1 MGERRNGLE
10 DSLIVELYWQRDETA
25 IVETQNKYE
34 RYLVTIA
41 NNILFDYEDSMETA
55 NETYLHTWNAIPPHR
70 PNVLSAFLA
79 KITRRL
85 AIDRWRKKTADKR
98 GGGEY
103 EQSLQELQESGFE
116 PGVEASFESE
126 SEAEDLG
133 KLINNVLK
141 DCKKEKVNIF
151 VLRYFHNKPLSEICD
166 ITGFSE
172 SKVKTVL
179 MRMRND
185 LRDYLAKE
193 GYGS

>member
-1 MGERRNGLE
+1 ME

-41 NNILFDYEDSMETA
+41 NNILYDYDDSMETA

-70 PNVLSAFLA
+70 PNALSAFLA

-85 AIDRWRKKTADKR
+85 AIDRWRRKTADKR

-116 PGVEASFESE
+116 PGVEASFDSE

-133 KLINNVLK
+133 KLINNFLK
-141 DCKKEKVNIF
+141 TCKKEKVNIF

-166 ITGFSE
+166 VTGFSE

-185 LRDYLAKE
+185 LREYLAKE